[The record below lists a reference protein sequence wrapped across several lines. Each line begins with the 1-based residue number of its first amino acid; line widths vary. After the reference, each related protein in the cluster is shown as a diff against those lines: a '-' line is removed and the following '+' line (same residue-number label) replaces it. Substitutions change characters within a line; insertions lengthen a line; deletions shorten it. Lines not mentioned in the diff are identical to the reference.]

1 MKISEKNYLL
11 ILLIFYAVGIVGI
24 SYSGSRDLFT
34 SLSAGNL
41 LLTFSVLV
49 LANRDFSA
57 RFWISFLIVF
67 LFGFLIEVLGVSTGL
82 IFGCYSYGESLGWKW
97 QGVPLIIGINWFIL
111 SLSARGLVLRFTKSK
126 ISLVI
131 IPSILITVLDVLIEP
146 VAVKL
151 DFWSWEGGHIPFQN
165 YFMWLVSGALI
176 QICYNTLNIRPKIYI
191 STAVF
196 LIQAVFFIFLN
207 WIL

>member
-1 MKISEKNYLL
+1 M
-11 ILLIFYAVGIVGI
+11 VGIIGI

-34 SLSAGNL
+34 SMSAGNL
-41 LLTFSVLV
+41 LLTFSILV

-57 RFWISFLIVF
+57 RFWISFSIVF

-82 IFGCYSYGESLGWKW
+82 VFGCYSYGESLGWKL

-111 SLSARGLVLRFTKSK
+111 SLSARGLVLGFTKSK

-131 IPSILITVLDVLIEP
+131 IPSILITALDVLIEP

-151 DFWSWEGGHIPFQN
+151 DFWSWEGDHIPFQN
-165 YFMWLVSGALI
+165 YFMWLVSGVLI
-176 QICYNTLNIRPKIYI
+176 QICYNALNIRPKTFI

-196 LIQAVFFIFLN
+196 LIQAAFFIFLN